1 MTKRDV
7 ASALGEID
15 KRLDAAILDDE
26 TRAAIKAKA
35 REHVD
40 KKRRDEA
47 EAKLLAIEIRKA
59 EVEDRPTE
67 QDEDVLIDIPPF
79 VAAER
84 LGGACITLDGRMFFH
99 GVTYTVAYSV
109 ARTLEDV
116 MARSWEHER
125 EIGGKRRKADINRRP
140 LMRTIQPG
148 MENAAIPGH
157 VNTRLSLNENTSV

>member
-15 KRLDAAILDDE
+15 KRLDTAILDDE

-47 EAKLLAIEIRKA
+47 EAKLLAVEIRKA
-59 EVEDRPTE
+59 EIEDRPTE
-67 QDEDVLIDIPPF
+67 QDEDILIDIPPF
-79 VAAER
+79 VAAEK
-84 LGGACITLDGRMFFH
+84 LGGACITLDGKMFFH
-99 GVTYTVAYSV
+99 GVTYTVPYSV
-109 ARTLEDV
+109 ARTLDDV

-125 EIGGKRRKADINRRP
+125 EIHGQRRKADVSRRP
-140 LMRTIQPG
+140 LMQTIRPG
-148 MENAAIPGH
+148 MEGPVGR
-157 VNTRLSLNENTSV
+157 VNTRSFLNENTSV